1 MNPEELQKTSELI
14 QAGKLDDAERLCREA
29 LRTAPKQ
36 FHALYLLGFTQMR
49 KKEFDSAEKTIREAI
64 QLNAS
69 MPDAHYNRG
78 CALQELGRDADA
90 LASFERALLLN
101 PHYLHAEFNRATS
114 LLRLRRLEEAEMA
127 FANLIQKT
135 PQDAEVW
142 HNRGDALFGMSKTMD
157 AIACFEQALM
167 LAPKSLRT
175 LELHATAFIRL
186 RDFETASIDYEKI
199 VAMGPQHEYAQGNLL
214 YTRLNCCDW
223 RNLEI
228 QKKNVEAGV
237 KAGKSIIS
245 PFVYVLVS
253 QTPAAQ
259 RSCAE
264 IWLKKNFSKLPEPL
278 GGEERYGHKKIRLAY
293 VSGDFRNHAVARL
306 MAGIIESHDRERFE
320 IYGIALGVDDDSAMR
335 QRLKSAFD
343 HFQVVNTMTDYEA
356 AIWMREHEI
365 DIAVDLMICTGDC
378 RPGIFANRAAPIQVN
393 YLGFA
398 GTSGSYYLDY
408 ILADAVVIPEEDKPH
423 YSEKVVYLPNTF
435 QPNDSQ
441 RKAAEAVPTR
451 AMEGLPET
459 GFVFCSFN
467 NSCKILPEI
476 FDIWMRILRGVEG
489 SVLWLPK
496 RNSAEETNLRREAA
510 ARGTA
515 PERIIFSR
523 ADSDARR
530 ILIAASSCRPLSR
543 YASL

>member
-1 MNPEELQKTSELI
+1 
-14 QAGKLDDAERLCREA
+14 
-29 LRTAPKQ
+29 
-36 FHALYLLGFTQMR
+36 
-49 KKEFDSAEKTIREAI
+49 
-64 QLNAS
+64 
-69 MPDAHYNRG
+69 
-78 CALQELGRDADA
+78 
-90 LASFERALLLN
+90 
-101 PHYLHAEFNRATS
+101 
-114 LLRLRRLEEAEMA
+114 
-127 FANLIQKT
+127 
-135 PQDAEVW
+135 
-142 HNRGDALFGMSKTMD
+142 
-157 AIACFEQALM
+157 
-167 LAPKSLRT
+167 
-175 LELHATAFIRL
+175 
-186 RDFETASIDYEKI
+186 
-199 VAMGPQHEYAQGNLL
+199 
-214 YTRLNCCDW
+214 
-223 RNLEI
+223 
-228 QKKNVEAGV
+228 VEAGV
-237 KAGKSIIS
+237 KAEKNIIN
-245 PFVYVLVS
+245 PFAYVLVS

-264 IWLKKNFSKLPEPL
+264 IWLKKKFSKLPEPL
-278 GGEERYGHKKIRLAY
+278 GSEERYGHKKIRLAY
-293 VSGDFRNHAVARL
+293 VSGDFRNHAVAHL

-320 IYGIALGVDDDSAMR
+320 IYGISLGVDDDSAMR

-343 HFQVVNTMTDYEA
+343 HFQVVNAMTDYEA

-435 QPNDSQ
+435 QPNDSR

-451 AMEGLPET
+451 AMEGLPDT

-476 FDIWMRILRGVEG
+476 FDIWTRILRGVEG

-496 RNSAEETNLRREAA
+496 YNSAEETNLRREAA

-515 PERIIFSR
+515 PERIIFAELTPTPEEYLSR
-523 ADSDARR
+523 LPLADLFLDTLPYNAHTTASDALWMGVPVLTRLGTTYVGR
-530 ILIAASSCRPLSR
+530 VAASVLTAIGLTELVTHSAEAYEEKALELAKNPAALEAIREKLIANRQNAPLFDTVRHCRNLEAA
-543 YASL
+543 YAVMHERHENGEPPTPFTISE